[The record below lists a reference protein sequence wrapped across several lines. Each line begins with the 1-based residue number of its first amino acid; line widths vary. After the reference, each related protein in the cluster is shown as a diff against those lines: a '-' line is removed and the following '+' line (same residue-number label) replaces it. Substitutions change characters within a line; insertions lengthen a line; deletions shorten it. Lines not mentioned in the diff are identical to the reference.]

1 MSEGIFE
8 KMTFASKYIDVNGT
22 KIHYLEQGS
31 GEAILFL
38 HGIPT
43 SCYVWR
49 DILPYLGDLG
59 HCIAPDLPG
68 FGHSD
73 SPDIDYT
80 IADYAGYLE
89 QFIEKLNLKN
99 ITLIM
104 HGFGTVLG
112 LDYAMRHQENCKG
125 LVFYEAF
132 LNKMEGEY
140 VSLPFQEQVLEIEN
154 SPGLLNNGAALIDL
168 IIPQQVLGQLTEV
181 EMDCYR
187 QPFLNART
195 TKPILQYFSELKK
208 KSSLHHYINDY
219 SKKLCNSKLP
229 KLMLFSVPGFITTI
243 STVIWAKENLPNLEI
258 IDIGEELH
266 LAQESNPE
274 IMGEAIS
281 AWLQGISEKS

>member
-1 MSEGIFE
+1 MSEGLFE
-8 KMTFASKYIDVNGT
+8 KMAFASKFVDVNGA
-22 KIHYLEQGS
+22 KIHYLDQGS
-31 GEAILFL
+31 GDAILFL

-49 DILPYLGDLG
+49 NILPYLGNLG
-59 HCIAPDLPG
+59 HCLAPDLPG

-73 SPDIDYT
+73 SPDIEYS
-80 IADYAGYLE
+80 IADYVNFLQ

-99 ITLIM
+99 ITLVM
-104 HGFGTVLG
+104 HGFGTVIG
-112 LDYAMRHQENCKG
+112 LDYAMRHPENCKG

-132 LNKMEGEY
+132 LNSLEGEY
-140 VSLPFQEQVLEIEN
+140 ISLPFQEQVMEVEN
-154 SPGLLNNGAALIDL
+154 SPGIMSNGAALIDL
-168 IIPQQVLGQLTEV
+168 IIPQQVLNQLTEV

-195 TKPILQYFSELKK
+195 SKPILQYFSALTNKNA
-208 KSSLHHYINDY
+208 LHKFVSGY
-219 SKKLCNSKLP
+219 SKKLSESQLP

-266 LAQESNPE
+266 LGQESNPE

-281 AWLQGISEKS
+281 AWLQGIAEKV